1 LQQDSL
7 ITNIGQYNPEA
18 YPLRV
23 TPMTYEEIL
32 GTIPGN
38 ENDKDLK
45 YFHDKSKC
53 FAGYLTIG
61 LFLAIILAIT

>member
-1 LQQDSL
+1 
-7 ITNIGQYNPEA
+7 
-18 YPLRV
+18 
-23 TPMTYEEIL
+23 MTYDEIL

-61 LFLAIILAIT
+61 LFLQSFWPLLINFKALCMAIGSINSNKYL